1 MGIHMDI
8 HSLMWVIFWVVIA
21 IALFVDL
28 VVVKHHHGKVSIK
41 EASLMVAAWI
51 SLAALFGAAI
61 WLTLGQ
67 VKALEFFTG
76 YVIEYSLSIDNMFVF
91 IMIFAY
97 FAVPPEHQPKVLIWG
112 ILGAVIMRFIF
123 IFIGVQL
130 ITQFKFMIYI
140 FGALLIYTAVKMLA
154 HKEEQFDPSKMPVL
168 KALKKIMPLKD
179 NYHGENFFIKDAGK
193 IFATPLFATV
203 LVIETSDLIFAIDSI
218 PAVLSI
224 THDTFIVYTSNIF
237 AIIGLRSLYFLL
249 AGMAGKFEYLKYGIA
264 AVLIFVGIKMLIS
277 HFYHFPTALSLLV
290 IVVILTIAIAASV
303 MHKKRIEAKQN

>member
-1 MGIHMDI
+1 
-8 HSLMWVIFWVVIA
+8 MWIIFWVVIA

-51 SLAALFGAAI
+51 ALAALFGAAV

-67 VKALEFFTG
+67 TKALEFFTG

-97 FAVPPEHQPKVLIWG
+97 FAVPPENQPKVLIWG
-112 ILGAVIMRFIF
+112 ILGAVLMRFIF

-140 FGALLIYTAVKMLA
+140 FGALLIYTAIKMLA
-154 HKEEQFDPSKMPVL
+154 HKEEEFDPSKMPVL

-179 NYHGENFFIKDAGK
+179 NYHGENFFVKDAGK
-193 IFATPLFATV
+193 LFATPLFATV

-264 AVLIFVGIKMLIS
+264 AVLVFVGVKMLIS

-303 MHKKRIEAKQN
+303 IRKKRVEAKQS

>member
-1 MGIHMDI
+1 M
-8 HSLMWVIFWVVIA
+8 VIA

-51 SLAALFGAAI
+51 ALAALFGGAVWI
-61 WLTLGQ
+61 TLGQ
-67 VKALEFFTG
+67 TKALEFFTG

-97 FAVPPEHQPKVLIWG
+97 FAVPPENQPKVLIWG
-112 ILGAVIMRFIF
+112 ILGAVLMRFIF

-140 FGALLIYTAVKMLA
+140 FGALLIYTAIKMLA
-154 HKEEQFDPSKMPVL
+154 HKEEEFDPSKMPVL

-179 NYHGENFFIKDAGK
+179 NYHGENFFVKDAGK
-193 IFATPLFATV
+193 LFATPLFATV

-264 AVLIFVGIKMLIS
+264 AVLVFVGVKMLIS

-303 MHKKRIEAKQN
+303 IRKKRVEAKQN

>member
-1 MGIHMDI
+1 
-8 HSLMWVIFWVVIA
+8 MWVIFWVVIA

-51 SLAALFGAAI
+51 ALAALFGAAV

-67 VKALEFFTG
+67 TKALEFFTG

-154 HKEEQFDPSKMPVL
+154 HKEEEFDPSKMPVL
-168 KALKKIMPLKD
+168 KALKKIMPMKD

-193 IFATPLFATV
+193 LFATPLFATV

-264 AVLIFVGIKMLIS
+264 AVLVFVGIKMLIS

-290 IVVILTIAIAASV
+290 IVVILAIAIITSV
-303 MHKKRIEAKQN
+303 IHKKRLQAKQN

>member
-1 MGIHMDI
+1 MDI

-51 SLAALFGAAI
+51 ALAALFGAAV

-67 VKALEFFTG
+67 TKALEFFTG

-154 HKEEQFDPSKMPVL
+154 HKEEEFDPSKMPVL
-168 KALKKIMPLKD
+168 KALKKIMPMKD

-193 IFATPLFATV
+193 LFATPLFATV

-264 AVLIFVGIKMLIS
+264 AVLVFVGIKMLIS

-290 IVVILTIAIAASV
+290 IVIILAIAIAASV
-303 MHKKRIEAKQN
+303 VRKKRVEAKQS

>member
-1 MGIHMDI
+1 MDI
-8 HSLMWVIFWVVIA
+8 HFIMWIIFWVVIA

-51 SLAALFGAAI
+51 ALAALFGGAV

-67 VKALEFFTG
+67 TKALEFFTG

-97 FAVPPEHQPKVLIWG
+97 FAVPPENQPKVLIWG
-112 ILGAVIMRFIF
+112 ILGAVLMRFIF

-140 FGALLIYTAVKMLA
+140 FGALLIYTAIKMLA
-154 HKEEQFDPSKMPVL
+154 HKEEEFDPSKMPVL

-179 NYHGENFFIKDAGK
+179 NYHGENFFVKDAGK
-193 IFATPLFATV
+193 LFATPLFATV

-264 AVLIFVGIKMLIS
+264 AVLVFVGVKMLIS

-303 MHKKRIEAKQN
+303 IRKKRVEAKQN

>member
-1 MGIHMDI
+1 MDI
-8 HSLMWVIFWVVIA
+8 HFIMWIIFWVVIA

-51 SLAALFGAAI
+51 ALAALFGGAV

-67 VKALEFFTG
+67 TKALEFFTG

-97 FAVPPEHQPKVLIWG
+97 FAVPPENQPKVLIWG
-112 ILGAVIMRFIF
+112 ILGAVLMRFIF

-140 FGALLIYTAVKMLA
+140 FGALLIYTAIKMLA
-154 HKEEQFDPSKMPVL
+154 HKEEEFDPSKMPVL

-179 NYHGENFFIKDAGK
+179 NYHGKNFFVKDAGK
-193 IFATPLFATV
+193 LFATPLFATV

-264 AVLIFVGIKMLIS
+264 AVLVFVGVKMLIS

-303 MHKKRIEAKQN
+303 IRKKRVEAKQN

>member
-1 MGIHMDI
+1 MDI
-8 HSLMWVIFWVVIA
+8 HFIMWIIFWVVIA

-51 SLAALFGAAI
+51 ALAALFGGAV

-67 VKALEFFTG
+67 TKALEFFTG

-97 FAVPPEHQPKVLIWG
+97 FAVPPENQPKVLIWG
-112 ILGAVIMRFIF
+112 ILGAVLMRFIF

-140 FGALLIYTAVKMLA
+140 FGALLIYTAIKMLA
-154 HKEEQFDPSKMPVL
+154 HKEEEFDPSKMPVL

-179 NYHGENFFIKDAGK
+179 NYHGENFFVKDAGK
-193 IFATPLFATV
+193 LFATPLFATV

-264 AVLIFVGIKMLIS
+264 AVLVFVGVKMLVS

-303 MHKKRIEAKQN
+303 IRKKRVEAKQN

>member
-1 MGIHMDI
+1 MDI

-51 SLAALFGAAI
+51 ALAALFGAAV

-67 VKALEFFTG
+67 TKALEFFTG

-154 HKEEQFDPSKMPVL
+154 HKEEEFDPSKMPVL
-168 KALKKIMPLKD
+168 KALKKIMPMKD

-193 IFATPLFATV
+193 LFATPLFATV

-264 AVLIFVGIKMLIS
+264 AVLVFVGIKMLIS

-290 IVVILTIAIAASV
+290 IVVILAIAIITSV
-303 MHKKRIEAKQN
+303 IHKKRLQAKQN

>member
-1 MGIHMDI
+1 MDI
-8 HSLMWVIFWVVIA
+8 HFIMWIIFWVVIA

-28 VVVKHHHGKVSIK
+28 VVVRHHHGKVSIK

-51 SLAALFGAAI
+51 ALAALFGGAV

-67 VKALEFFTG
+67 TKALEFFTG

-97 FAVPPEHQPKVLIWG
+97 FAVPSENQPKVLIWG
-112 ILGAVIMRFIF
+112 ILGAVLMRFIF

-140 FGALLIYTAVKMLA
+140 FGALLIYTAIKMLA
-154 HKEEQFDPSKMPVL
+154 HKEEEFDPSKMPVL

-179 NYHGENFFIKDAGK
+179 NYHGENFFVKDAGK
-193 IFATPLFATV
+193 LFATPLFATV

-264 AVLIFVGIKMLIS
+264 AVLVFVGVKMLIS

-303 MHKKRIEAKQN
+303 IRKKRVEAKQN

>member
-1 MGIHMDI
+1 MDI
-8 HSLMWVIFWVVIA
+8 HFIMWIIFWVVIA

-51 SLAALFGAAI
+51 ALAALFGGAV

-67 VKALEFFTG
+67 TKALEFFTG

-97 FAVPPEHQPKVLIWG
+97 FAVPPENQPKVLIWG
-112 ILGAVIMRFIF
+112 ILGAVLMRFIF

-140 FGALLIYTAVKMLA
+140 FGALLIYTAIKMLA
-154 HKEEQFDPSKMPVL
+154 HKEEEFDPSKMPVL

-179 NYHGENFFIKDAGK
+179 NYHGENFFVKDAGK
-193 IFATPLFATV
+193 LFATPLFATV

-264 AVLIFVGIKMLIS
+264 AVLVFVGVKMLIS

-303 MHKKRIEAKQN
+303 IRKKRVEAKQS

>member
-1 MGIHMDI
+1 MTVHLI
-8 HSLMWVIFWVVIA
+8 MWIVFWAVIA
-21 IALFVDL
+21 AALFVDL
-28 VVVKHHHGKVSIK
+28 VVVQHHHGKVSIK
-41 EASLMVAAWI
+41 EASCMVAAWI
-51 SLAALFGAAI
+51 ALAALFGGAV

-67 VKALEFFTG
+67 GKALEFFTG

-91 IMIFAY
+91 IMIFSY
-97 FAVPPEHQPKVLIWG
+97 FAVPAEHQPKVLIWG
-112 ILGAVIMRFIF
+112 ILGAVLMRFLF

-130 ITQFKFMIYI
+130 ITKFTFMIYI
-140 FGALLIYTAVKMLA
+140 FGALLIYTAVKMIT
-154 HKEEQFDPSKMPVL
+154 HDDDSFDPSQNPAL

-179 NYHGENFFIKDAGK
+179 NYHGENFFIKEAGK

-264 AVLIFVGIKMLIS
+264 AVLVFVGAKMLIS
-277 HFYHFPTALSLLV
+277 HFYHFPTAWSLLV
-290 IVVILTIAIAASV
+290 IVLILSAAVLASV
-303 MHKKRIEAKQN
+303 LHKKRKNETSN

>member
-1 MGIHMDI
+1 M
-8 HSLMWVIFWVVIA
+8 VIA

-51 SLAALFGAAI
+51 ALAALFGAAV

-67 VKALEFFTG
+67 TKALEFFTG

-97 FAVPPEHQPKVLIWG
+97 FAVPPENQPKVLIWG
-112 ILGAVIMRFIF
+112 ILGAVLMRFIF

-140 FGALLIYTAVKMLA
+140 FGALLIYTAIKMLA
-154 HKEEQFDPSKMPVL
+154 HKEEEFDPSKMPVL

-179 NYHGENFFIKDAGK
+179 NYHGENFFVKDAGK
-193 IFATPLFATV
+193 LFATPLFATV

-264 AVLIFVGIKMLIS
+264 AVLVFVGVKMLIS

-303 MHKKRIEAKQN
+303 IRKKRVEAKQS

>member
-1 MGIHMDI
+1 MDI
-8 HSLMWVIFWVVIA
+8 HFIMWIIFWVVIA

-51 SLAALFGAAI
+51 ALAALFGGAI

-67 VKALEFFTG
+67 TKALEFFTG

-97 FAVPPEHQPKVLIWG
+97 FAVPPENQPKVLIWG
-112 ILGAVIMRFIF
+112 ILGAVLMRFIF

-140 FGALLIYTAVKMLA
+140 FGALLIYTAIKMLA
-154 HKEEQFDPSKMPVL
+154 HKEEEFDPSKMPVL

-179 NYHGENFFIKDAGK
+179 NYHGENFFVKDAGK
-193 IFATPLFATV
+193 LFATPLFATV

-264 AVLIFVGIKMLIS
+264 AVLVFVGVKMLIS

-290 IVVILTIAIAASV
+290 IVVILTIAIAASIIR
-303 MHKKRIEAKQN
+303 KKRVEAKQN

>member
-1 MGIHMDI
+1 M
-8 HSLMWVIFWVVIA
+8 VIA

-51 SLAALFGAAI
+51 ALAALFGGAV

-67 VKALEFFTG
+67 TKALEFFTG

-97 FAVPPEHQPKVLIWG
+97 FAVPPENQPKVLIWG
-112 ILGAVIMRFIF
+112 ILGAVLMRFIF

-140 FGALLIYTAVKMLA
+140 FGALLIYTAIKMLA
-154 HKEEQFDPSKMPVL
+154 HKEEEFDPSKMPVL

-179 NYHGENFFIKDAGK
+179 NYHGENFFVKDAGK
-193 IFATPLFATV
+193 LFATPLFATV

-264 AVLIFVGIKMLIS
+264 AVLVFVGVKMLIS

-290 IVVILTIAIAASV
+290 IVVILTIAIAASIIR
-303 MHKKRIEAKQN
+303 KKRVEAKQN

>member
-1 MGIHMDI
+1 M
-8 HSLMWVIFWVVIA
+8 VIA

-51 SLAALFGAAI
+51 ALAALFGGAV

-67 VKALEFFTG
+67 TKALEFFTG

-97 FAVPPEHQPKVLIWG
+97 FAVPPENQPKVLIWG
-112 ILGAVIMRFIF
+112 ILGAVLMRFIF

-140 FGALLIYTAVKMLA
+140 FGALLIYTAIKMLA
-154 HKEEQFDPSKMPVL
+154 HKEEEFDPSKMPVL

-179 NYHGENFFIKDAGK
+179 NYHGENFFVKDAGK
-193 IFATPLFATV
+193 LFATPLFATV

-264 AVLIFVGIKMLIS
+264 AVLVFVGVKMLIS

-290 IVVILTIAIAASV
+290 IVVILTIAISASV
-303 MHKKRIEAKQN
+303 IRKKRVEAKQN

>member
-1 MGIHMDI
+1 M
-8 HSLMWVIFWVVIA
+8 VIA

-51 SLAALFGAAI
+51 ALAALFGGAV

-67 VKALEFFTG
+67 TKALEFFTG

-97 FAVPPEHQPKVLIWG
+97 FAVPSENQPKVLIWG
-112 ILGAVIMRFIF
+112 ILGAVLMRFIF

-140 FGALLIYTAVKMLA
+140 FGALLIYTAIKMLA
-154 HKEEQFDPSKMPVL
+154 HKEEEFDPSKMPVL
-168 KALKKIMPLKD
+168 KALKKIMPLKN
-179 NYHGENFFIKDAGK
+179 NYHGENFFVKDAGK
-193 IFATPLFATV
+193 LFATPLFATV

-264 AVLIFVGIKMLIS
+264 AVLVFVGVKMLIS

-303 MHKKRIEAKQN
+303 IRKKRVEAKQN

>member
-1 MGIHMDI
+1 MDI
-8 HSLMWVIFWVVIA
+8 HFIMWIIFWVVIA

-51 SLAALFGAAI
+51 ALAALFGAAV

-67 VKALEFFTG
+67 TKALEFFTG

-140 FGALLIYTAVKMLA
+140 FGALLIYTAIKMLA
-154 HKEEQFDPSKMPVL
+154 HKEEEFDPSKMPVL

-179 NYHGENFFIKDAGK
+179 NYHGENFFVKDAGK
-193 IFATPLFATV
+193 LFATPLFATV

-264 AVLIFVGIKMLIS
+264 AVLVFVGVKMLIS

-303 MHKKRIEAKQN
+303 IRKKRVEAKQN

>member
-1 MGIHMDI
+1 MDI

-51 SLAALFGAAI
+51 ALAALFGAAV

-67 VKALEFFTG
+67 TKALEFFTG

-154 HKEEQFDPSKMPVL
+154 HKEEEFDPSKMPVL
-168 KALKKIMPLKD
+168 KALKKIMPMKD
-179 NYHGENFFIKDAGK
+179 NYHGGNFFIKDAGK
-193 IFATPLFATV
+193 LFATPLFATV

-264 AVLIFVGIKMLIS
+264 AVLVFVGIKMLIS

-290 IVVILTIAIAASV
+290 IVIILAIAIAASV
-303 MHKKRIEAKQN
+303 VRKKRVEAKQS

>member
-1 MGIHMDI
+1 M
-8 HSLMWVIFWVVIA
+8 VIA

-51 SLAALFGAAI
+51 ALAALFGAAV

-67 VKALEFFTG
+67 TKALEFFTG

-97 FAVPPEHQPKVLIWG
+97 FAVPPENQPKVLIWG
-112 ILGAVIMRFIF
+112 ILGAVLMRFIF

-140 FGALLIYTAVKMLA
+140 FGALLIYTAIKMLA
-154 HKEEQFDPSKMPVL
+154 HKEEEFDPSKMPVL

-179 NYHGENFFIKDAGK
+179 NYHGENFFVKDAGK
-193 IFATPLFATV
+193 LFATPLFATV

-264 AVLIFVGIKMLIS
+264 AVLVFVGVKMLIS

-303 MHKKRIEAKQN
+303 IRKKRVEAKQN

>member
-1 MGIHMDI
+1 MDI
-8 HSLMWVIFWVVIA
+8 HFIMWIIFWVVIA

-51 SLAALFGAAI
+51 ALAALFGGAV

-67 VKALEFFTG
+67 TKALEFFTG

-97 FAVPPEHQPKVLIWG
+97 FAVPSENQPKVLIWG
-112 ILGAVIMRFIF
+112 ILGAVLMRFIF

-140 FGALLIYTAVKMLA
+140 FGALLIYTAIKMLA
-154 HKEEQFDPSKMPVL
+154 HKEEEFDPSKMPVL

-179 NYHGENFFIKDAGK
+179 NYHGENFFVKDAGK
-193 IFATPLFATV
+193 LFATPLFATV

-264 AVLIFVGIKMLIS
+264 AVLVFVGVKMLIS

-303 MHKKRIEAKQN
+303 IRKKRVEAKQN

>member
-1 MGIHMDI
+1 
-8 HSLMWVIFWVVIA
+8 MWIIFWVVIA

-51 SLAALFGAAI
+51 ALATLFGGAV

-67 VKALEFFTG
+67 TKALEFFTG

-97 FAVPPEHQPKVLIWG
+97 FAVPPENQPKVLIWG
-112 ILGAVIMRFIF
+112 ILGAVLMRFIF

-140 FGALLIYTAVKMLA
+140 FGALLIYTAIKMLA
-154 HKEEQFDPSKMPVL
+154 HKEEEFDPSKMPVL

-179 NYHGENFFIKDAGK
+179 NYHGENFFVKDFLSKAKENMQLIEEQKRLSAAGS
-193 IFATPLFATV
+193 A
-203 LVIETSDLIFAIDSI
+203 
-218 PAVLSI
+218 
-224 THDTFIVYTSNIF
+224 N
-237 AIIGLRSLYFLL
+237 
-249 AGMAGKFEYLKYGIA
+249 
-264 AVLIFVGIKMLIS
+264 
-277 HFYHFPTALSLLV
+277 
-290 IVVILTIAIAASV
+290 
-303 MHKKRIEAKQN
+303 

>member
-1 MGIHMDI
+1 MDI
-8 HSLMWVIFWVVIA
+8 HFIMWIIFWVVIA

-51 SLAALFGAAI
+51 ALAALFGGAVWI
-61 WLTLGQ
+61 TLGQ
-67 VKALEFFTG
+67 TKALEFFTG

-97 FAVPPEHQPKVLIWG
+97 FAVPPENQPKVLIWG
-112 ILGAVIMRFIF
+112 ILGAVLMRFIF

-140 FGALLIYTAVKMLA
+140 FGALLIYTAIKMLA
-154 HKEEQFDPSKMPVL
+154 HKEEEFDPSKMPVL

-179 NYHGENFFIKDAGK
+179 NYHGENFFVKDAGK
-193 IFATPLFATV
+193 LFATPLFATV

-264 AVLIFVGIKMLIS
+264 AVLVFVGVKMLIS

-303 MHKKRIEAKQN
+303 IRKKRVEAKQN

>member
-1 MGIHMDI
+1 MDI

-51 SLAALFGAAI
+51 ALAALFGAAV

-67 VKALEFFTG
+67 TKALEFFTG

-154 HKEEQFDPSKMPVL
+154 HKEEEFDPSKMPVL
-168 KALKKIMPLKD
+168 KALKKIMPMKD
-179 NYHGENFFIKDAGK
+179 NYHGGNFFIKDAGK
-193 IFATPLFATV
+193 LFATPLFATV

-264 AVLIFVGIKMLIS
+264 AVLVFVGVKMLIS

-303 MHKKRIEAKQN
+303 IRKKRVEAKQN

>member
-1 MGIHMDI
+1 MDI
-8 HSLMWVIFWVVIA
+8 HFIMWIIFWVVIA

-51 SLAALFGAAI
+51 ALAALFGGAV

-67 VKALEFFTG
+67 TKALEFFTG

-97 FAVPPEHQPKVLIWG
+97 FAVPPENQPKVLIWG
-112 ILGAVIMRFIF
+112 ILGAVLMRFIF

-140 FGALLIYTAVKMLA
+140 FGALLIYTAIKMLA
-154 HKEEQFDPSKMPVL
+154 HKEEEFDPSKMPVL

-179 NYHGENFFIKDAGK
+179 NYHGENFFVKDAGK
-193 IFATPLFATV
+193 LFATPLFATV

-264 AVLIFVGIKMLIS
+264 AVLVFVGVKMLIS

-290 IVVILTIAIAASV
+290 IVVILTIAIAASIIR
-303 MHKKRIEAKQN
+303 KKRVEAKQN

>member
-1 MGIHMDI
+1 M
-8 HSLMWVIFWVVIA
+8 VIA

-28 VVVKHHHGKVSIK
+28 VVVRHHHGKVSIK

-51 SLAALFGAAI
+51 ALAALFGGAV

-67 VKALEFFTG
+67 TKALEFFTG
-76 YVIEYSLSIDNMFVF
+76 YIIEYSLSIDNMFVF

-97 FAVPPEHQPKVLIWG
+97 FAVPSENQPKVLIWG
-112 ILGAVIMRFIF
+112 ILGAVLMRFIF

-140 FGALLIYTAVKMLA
+140 FGALLIYTAIKMLA
-154 HKEEQFDPSKMPVL
+154 HKEEEFDPSKMPVL

-179 NYHGENFFIKDAGK
+179 NYHGENFFVKDAGK
-193 IFATPLFATV
+193 LFATPLFATV

-264 AVLIFVGIKMLIS
+264 AVLVFVGVKMLIS

-303 MHKKRIEAKQN
+303 IRKKRVEAKQN

>member
-1 MGIHMDI
+1 
-8 HSLMWVIFWVVIA
+8 MWIIFWVVIA

-51 SLAALFGAAI
+51 ALAALFGGAV

-67 VKALEFFTG
+67 TKALEFFTG

-97 FAVPPEHQPKVLIWG
+97 FAVPPENQPKVLIWG
-112 ILGAVIMRFIF
+112 ILGAVLMRFIF

-140 FGALLIYTAVKMLA
+140 FGALLIYTAIKMLA
-154 HKEEQFDPSKMPVL
+154 HKEEEFDPSKMPVL

-179 NYHGENFFIKDAGK
+179 NYHGENFFVKDAGK
-193 IFATPLFATV
+193 LFATPLFATV

-264 AVLIFVGIKMLIS
+264 AVLVFVGVKMLIS

-303 MHKKRIEAKQN
+303 IRKKRVEAKQN

>member
-1 MGIHMDI
+1 M
-8 HSLMWVIFWVVIA
+8 VIA

-51 SLAALFGAAI
+51 ALAALFGGAV

-67 VKALEFFTG
+67 TKALEFFTG

-97 FAVPPEHQPKVLIWG
+97 FAVPPENQPKVLIWG
-112 ILGAVIMRFIF
+112 ILGAVLMRFIF

-140 FGALLIYTAVKMLA
+140 FGALLIYTAIKMLA
-154 HKEEQFDPSKMPVL
+154 HKEEEFDPSKMPVL

-179 NYHGENFFIKDAGK
+179 NYHGENFFVKDAGK
-193 IFATPLFATV
+193 LFATPLFATV

-264 AVLIFVGIKMLIS
+264 AVLVFVGVKMLIS

-303 MHKKRIEAKQN
+303 IRKKRVEAKQN

>member
-1 MGIHMDI
+1 MDI
-8 HSLMWVIFWVVIA
+8 HFIMWIIFWVVIA

-51 SLAALFGAAI
+51 ALAALFGAAV

-67 VKALEFFTG
+67 TKALEFFTG

-154 HKEEQFDPSKMPVL
+154 HKEEEFDPSKMPVL
-168 KALKKIMPLKD
+168 KALKKIMPMKD

-193 IFATPLFATV
+193 LFATPLFATV

-264 AVLIFVGIKMLIS
+264 AVLVFVGIKMLIS

-290 IVVILTIAIAASV
+290 IVVILAIAIITSV
-303 MHKKRIEAKQN
+303 IHKKRLQAKQN

>member
-1 MGIHMDI
+1 MDI

-51 SLAALFGAAI
+51 ALAALFGAAV

-67 VKALEFFTG
+67 TKALEFFTG

-97 FAVPPEHQPKVLIWG
+97 FAVPPEHQPTGWIWG
-112 ILGAVIMRFIF
+112 SLGAVIMRCIF
-123 IFIGVQL
+123 ICRGVQL

-154 HKEEQFDPSKMPVL
+154 HKEEEFDPSKMPVL
-168 KALKKIMPLKD
+168 KALKKIMPMKD

-193 IFATPLFATV
+193 LFATPLFATV

-264 AVLIFVGIKMLIS
+264 AVLVFVGIKMLIS

-290 IVVILTIAIAASV
+290 IVIILAIAIAASV
-303 MHKKRIEAKQN
+303 VRKKRVEAKQS

>member
-1 MGIHMDI
+1 M
-8 HSLMWVIFWVVIA
+8 VIA

-51 SLAALFGAAI
+51 ALAALFGAAV

-67 VKALEFFTG
+67 TKALEFFTG

-154 HKEEQFDPSKMPVL
+154 HKEEEFDPSKMPVL
-168 KALKKIMPLKD
+168 KALKKIMPMKD

-193 IFATPLFATV
+193 LFATPLFATV

-264 AVLIFVGIKMLIS
+264 AVLVFVGIKMLIS

-290 IVVILTIAIAASV
+290 IVVILAIAIITSV
-303 MHKKRIEAKQN
+303 IHKKRLQAKQN

>member
-1 MGIHMDI
+1 MDI
-8 HSLMWVIFWVVIA
+8 HFIMWIIFWVVIA

-51 SLAALFGAAI
+51 ALAALFGAAV

-67 VKALEFFTG
+67 TKALEFFTG

-97 FAVPPEHQPKVLIWG
+97 FAVPPENQPKVLIWG
-112 ILGAVIMRFIF
+112 ILGAVLMRFIF

-140 FGALLIYTAVKMLA
+140 FGALLIYTAIKMLA
-154 HKEEQFDPSKMPVL
+154 HKEEEFDPSKMPVL

-179 NYHGENFFIKDAGK
+179 NYHGENFFVKDAGK
-193 IFATPLFATV
+193 LFATPLFATV

-264 AVLIFVGIKMLIS
+264 AVLVFVGVKMLIS

-303 MHKKRIEAKQN
+303 IRKKRVEAKQS

>member
-1 MGIHMDI
+1 MDI
-8 HSLMWVIFWVVIA
+8 HFIMWIIFWVVIA

-51 SLAALFGAAI
+51 ALAALFGGAV

-67 VKALEFFTG
+67 TKALEFFTG

-97 FAVPPEHQPKVLIWG
+97 FAVPPENQPKVLIWG
-112 ILGAVIMRFIF
+112 ILGAVLMRFIF

-140 FGALLIYTAVKMLA
+140 FGALLIYTAIKMLA
-154 HKEEQFDPSKMPVL
+154 HKEEEFDPSKMPVL

-179 NYHGENFFIKDAGK
+179 NYHGENFFVKDAGK
-193 IFATPLFATV
+193 LFATPLFATV

-264 AVLIFVGIKMLIS
+264 AVLVFVGVKMLIS

-290 IVVILTIAIAASV
+290 IVVILTIAISASV
-303 MHKKRIEAKQN
+303 IRKKRVEAKQN